1 MADVFFLKSINKK
14 IKPSLLKSEGSFLC
28 LKCFYPFDN
37 AAAPLTISE
46 SSVVIAA

>member
-1 MADVFFLKSINKK
+1 MIEVPIAFSLKLYK
-14 IKPSLLKSEGSFLC
+14 I
-28 LKCFYPFDN
+28 YPLDN